1 MTSSFWLNY
10 VGALLVVALM
20 LGGLYAVVRGLARGR
35 VLASTTR
42 RIVTV
47 LESTPLSQHSAMH
60 VVKVGSK
67 YFLIGASNAH
77 VSTLGEMDG
86 PEVDAWLAEQRTMI
100 GKPPASLLEAFN
112 RLRGKSM

>member
-10 VGALLVVALM
+10 IGALVVVALM
-20 LGGLYAVVRGLARGR
+20 LGGLYAVVQGLRRGR
-35 VLASTTR
+35 VLTSASH

-67 YFLIGASNAH
+67 YLLIGASNGH
-77 VSTLGEMDG
+77 VSTLGEMDA
-86 PEVDAWLAEQRTMI
+86 PEIEAWLAEQRTML
-100 GKPPASLLEAFN
+100 GKQPASLLEAFN
-112 RLRGKSM
+112 RLRGKST

>member
-1 MTSSFWLNY
+1 MSTGFWWSY
-10 VGALLVVALM
+10 IGALLVVALM

-35 VLASTTR
+35 LIASTTR

-47 LESTPLSQHSAMH
+47 LESTPLSQQSAMH

-67 YFLIGASNAH
+67 YYLIGASNGH

-86 PEVDAWLAEQRTMI
+86 PEIEAWLAEQRTLL
-100 GKPPASLLEAFN
+100 GAQPSTLLEAFK
-112 RLRGKSM
+112 RLRGKST

>member
-1 MTSSFWLNY
+1 MSTGFWWSY
-10 VGALLVVALM
+10 IGALLVVALM

-35 VLASTTR
+35 LIASTSR

-67 YFLIGASNAH
+67 YYLIGASNGH

-86 PEVDAWLAEQRTMI
+86 PELEAWIAEQKNMLA
-100 GKPPASLLEAFN
+100 GQPATLLEAFN
-112 RLRGKSM
+112 RLRGKST